1 MIPDLRLDEFAQMS
15 LEALVAPEVGIASW
29 RANTWTWRRGSC
41 AASASASD
49 QPGSPR
55 IARAKLAAVFMVLLT
70 SCLLTESIGIH
81 ALFGAFLASVIMPEE
96 GAFKTKLVAS
106 IEDVSTLAPSIGT
119 P

>member
-1 MIPDLRLDEFAQMS
+1 
-15 LEALVAPEVGIASW
+15 
-29 RANTWTWRRGSC
+29 
-41 AASASASD
+41 
-49 QPGSPR
+49 
-55 IARAKLAAVFMVLLT
+55 MVLLT

-106 IEDVSTLAPSIGT
+106 IEDVSTLAPSMGT

>member
-1 MIPDLRLDEFAQMS
+1 MS

-29 RANTWTWRRGSC
+29 RAIHGRGDRVLR

-55 IARAKLAAVFMVLLT
+55 IARMKLAAFMVLLT

-81 ALFGAFLASVIMPEE
+81 ALFGAFLASVFMPEE
-96 GAFKTKLVAS
+96 GAFKTKLGRGLERRVQS
-106 IEDVSTLAPSIGT
+106 
-119 P
+119 